1 MVMFLLSFVKGVQI
15 RGGESISASGY
26 GPGGSISASGFGPG
40 GSISASGFGPGGPIL
55 GGSKSTG
62 TPAYANLLMGEFETN
77 AINGYAE
84 KPFLWFRC
92 IDDILMVWTHGE

>member
-26 GPGGSISASGFGPG
+26 GPRGSKSASGYGPG

-55 GGSKSTG
+55 GGSKSAG
-62 TPAYANLLMGEFETN
+62 TPA
-77 AINGYAE
+77 AE
-84 KPFLWFRC
+84 LAEPLTVC
-92 IDDILMVWTHGE
+92 